1 MKLRLALTLS
11 FERAPR
17 DVATEDAPQV
27 DEKSS
32 AILERADAAPI
43 GFTIPEYRSDPFEER
58 RR

>member
-11 FERAPR
+11 FERARPT
-17 DVATEDAPQV
+17 AETEDAPQV
-27 DEKSS
+27 DEKGA
-32 AILERADAAPI
+32 AILERAEPAPI